1 MPLNLLFQVEKAF
14 LRAFYGDCGFSQFSL
29 LTQLHHY
36 NYISYMKKLDFVNG
50 FFVLATGFFLAAP
63 VNAQTTDAE
72 LLKHPEFTS
81 SNYLVY
87 PEPVNIKYTKVP
99 AGYKPFYISHYGR
112 HGSRYH
118 HDSEEYKY
126 LYKTLSKADSAGKL
140 TELGKQALAYAK
152 VLATDA
158 APRKGD
164 LTQVGARQHEGIAN
178 RMYKNFGDVFKDWKV
193 VGKKIT
199 PHVKAYASTSGR
211 CIVSM
216 TAFMGELR
224 SLNPKIKPELIS
236 GKSYMKFISAFDW
249 GKLDYSKVKT
259 YTDESDKLWQ
269 QVNPQ
274 PFLKKLFNDSNYVV
288 KDIEADKFYNRF
300 FEIATSLQGMDK
312 PLLDDIA
319 ANAKVPAD
327 SFVNLFTTEEKIARW
342 KAQNAWWY
350 SLEGTSP
357 LINRPDG
364 LKFAA
369 PTLQNIIDEA
379 DEAIAVDTARNPAMP
394 IAATLRFGHDATL
407 LPLAA
412 LMQLPVANAKVSD
425 ISKLHEQWNDFR
437 IIPMAANLQI
447 VFYKAPNKPILVKVL
462 YNEIEQTLP
471 VPCGSASSPTLTKNC
486 PAAPYYRWDDV
497 RDFYSALLDTLK
509 K

>member
-1 MPLNLLFQVEKAF
+1 
-14 LRAFYGDCGFSQFSL
+14 
-29 LTQLHHY
+29 
-36 NYISYMKKLDFVNG
+36 MKKIDFVNG
-50 FFVLATGFFLAAP
+50 FFVLAAGFFLASP
-63 VNAQTTDAE
+63 LNAQTSEAE
-72 LLKHPEFTS
+72 LAAHPEFTS

-87 PEPVNIKYTKVP
+87 PEPANIRYTKAP

-118 HDSEEYKY
+118 HSSEEYTY
-126 LYKTLSKADSAGKL
+126 LFETLSKADSENKL
-140 TELGKQALAYAK
+140 TELGKQTLAYAK
-152 VLATDA
+152 VLANKA

-164 LTQVGARQHEGIAN
+164 LTQVGVRQHEGIAN

-193 VGKKIT
+193 GNKKIT

-216 TAFMGELR
+216 SAFMGELR
-224 SLNPKIKPELIS
+224 ALNPKIKPELIS

-249 GKLDYSKVKT
+249 GKLDYSKVKS
-259 YTDESDKLWQ
+259 YTNESDKLWKN
-269 QVNPQ
+269 VNPQ
-274 PFLKKLFNDSNYVV
+274 PFLSKIFNDSNYVV
-288 KDIEADKFYNRF
+288 KNIETDKFYNRF

-312 PLLDDIA
+312 PLLDEIA
-319 ANAKVPAD
+319 ANTKVPAD
-327 SFVNLFTTEEKIARW
+327 SFVNIFTTEEKIARW

-364 LKFAA
+364 LNFAK
-369 PTLQNIIDEA
+369 PTLQNILDEA
-379 DEAIAVDTARNPAMP
+379 DNAIAVDTARISPSTNTSTSSTSSPTGSAYHSGILKP

-425 ISKLHEQWNDFR
+425 LSKLHEQWNDFR
-437 IIPMAANLQI
+437 IIPMAANLQMI
-447 VFYKAPNKPILVKVL
+447 FYKAQSKPILVKIL

-471 VPCGSASSPTLTKNC
+471 VPCGVSDQRRETKNERKC
-486 PAAPYYRWDDV
+486 PTAPYYRWDDV
-497 RDFYSALLDTLK
+497 REFYNALLK

>member
-1 MPLNLLFQVEKAF
+1 
-14 LRAFYGDCGFSQFSL
+14 
-29 LTQLHHY
+29 
-36 NYISYMKKLDFVNG
+36 MKKMDFVNG
-50 FFVLATGFFLAAP
+50 FFLLAAGFFLVAP
-63 VNAQTTDAE
+63 LNAQTSDAE
-72 LLKHPEFTS
+72 LAKHPEFTS

-87 PEPVNIKYTKVP
+87 PEPVNTNYAKIP

-118 HDSEEYKY
+118 HSDEEYTY
-126 LYKTLSKADSAGKL
+126 LFETLSKADSAQKL
-140 TELGKQALAYAK
+140 TEIGKQALAYAK
-152 VLATDA
+152 VLANDA

-164 LTQVGARQHEGIAN
+164 LTQVGVKQHEGIAS
-178 RMYKNFGDVFKDWKV
+178 RMYKNFREVFKDWKIG
-193 VGKKIT
+193 GKKVT
-199 PHVKAYASTSGR
+199 PRVKAYASTSGR

-216 TAFMGELR
+216 AAFNGELR

-249 GKLDYSKVKT
+249 GKLDYSKVKA
-259 YTDESDKLWQ
+259 YTDESDKLWKN
-269 QVNPQ
+269 VNPQ

-288 KDIEADKFYNRF
+288 KNIETDKFYNRF

-312 PLLDDIA
+312 QLLDDIA
-319 ANAKVPAD
+319 ANAKIPAD
-327 SFVNLFTTEEKIARW
+327 SIVNLFTTEEKITRW

-350 SLEGTSP
+350 SLVGTSP
-357 LINRPDG
+357 LIASSEG
-364 LKFAA
+364 LKSAA
-369 PTLQNIIDEA
+369 PTLQNILDEA
-379 DEAIAVDTARNPAMP
+379 DEAIALDTSTNARTAQTP

-412 LMQLPVANAKVSD
+412 LMQLPFASAKVSD
-425 ISKLHEQWNDFR
+425 LTKLHEQWNDFK
-437 IIPMAANLQI
+437 IIPMAANLQM
-447 VFYKAPNKPILVKVL
+447 VFYKSSGNNSILVKVL

-471 VPCGSASSPTLTKNC
+471 IECKDTNKDKC

-497 RDFYSALLDTLK
+497 REFYSAILYTLK

>member
-1 MPLNLLFQVEKAF
+1 
-14 LRAFYGDCGFSQFSL
+14 
-29 LTQLHHY
+29 
-36 NYISYMKKLDFVNG
+36 MKKNYFVNG
-50 FFVLATGFFLAAP
+50 FFVIATGFFLTSP
-63 VNAQTTDAE
+63 INAQTSDAE
-72 LLKHPEFTS
+72 LTAHPEFTA
-81 SNYLVY
+81 SNYLAY
-87 PEPVNIKYTKVP
+87 QEPVNIKYTKVP
-99 AGYKPFYISHYGR
+99 ASYKPFYISHYGR

-118 HDSEEYKY
+118 HSDDEYKY
-126 LYKTLSKADSAGKL
+126 LFEVLSKADSAQKL
-140 TELGKQALAYAK
+140 TETGKQALAYAK

-158 APRKGD
+158 APKKGD
-164 LTQVGARQHEGIAN
+164 LTQVGVSQHEGIAK
-178 RMYKNFGDVFKDWKV
+178 RMYKNFGDVFKDRKV
-193 VGKKIT
+193 AGKNVT
-199 PHVKAYASTSGR
+199 PHIKAYASTSGR

-224 SLNPKIKPELIS
+224 AQNPKIKPELIS

-259 YTDESDKLWQ
+259 YTNESDKLWKN
-269 QVNPQ
+269 VNPQ

-288 KDIEADKFYNRF
+288 KNIEADKFYNRF

-319 ANAKVPAD
+319 QAAKVPAD

-364 LKFAA
+364 LNFAK
-369 PTLQNIIDEA
+369 PTLQNILDEA
-379 DEAIAVDTARNPAMP
+379 DDAIAVDTARSTPSTSTSTGSAYHSGTLKP

-407 LPLAA
+407 LPLSA
-412 LMQLPVANAKVSD
+412 LMQLPLANAKVSD
-425 ISKLHEQWNDFR
+425 LSKLHEQWTDFK

-447 VFYKAPNKPILVKVL
+447 VFYKAAGKPVLVKVL

-471 VPCGSASSPTLTKNC
+471 VPCGITDERKC
-486 PAAPYYRWDDV
+486 PAAPYYRWDDF
-497 RDFYSALLDTLK
+497 RKFYSDILK

>member
-1 MPLNLLFQVEKAF
+1 MKNLHFVKSLFIIA
-14 LRAFYGDCGFSQFSL
+14 AGFC
-29 LTQLHHY
+29 
-36 NYISYMKKLDFVNG
+36 
-50 FFVLATGFFLAAP
+50 LAAP
-63 VNAQTTDAE
+63 LNAQVTDEE
-72 LLKHPEFTS
+72 LAKHPEFTS

-118 HDSEEYKY
+118 HDSDEYKY
-126 LYKTLSKADSAGKL
+126 IYKTLSKADSAGKL

-164 LTQVGARQHEGIAN
+164 LTQVGVHQHENIAK
-178 RMYKNFGDVFKDWKV
+178 RMYKNFPEVFKDV
-193 VGKKIT
+193 NVAGKKVT

-216 TAFMGELR
+216 AAFIGELR
-224 SLNPKIKPELIS
+224 AQNPKISPELIS
-236 GKSYMKFISAFDW
+236 GKSYMNFISAFDW

-259 YTDESDKLWQ
+259 YTDESDKLWKN
-269 QVNPQ
+269 VNPQ
-274 PFLKKLFNDSNYVV
+274 PFLKKLFSDSNYVV
-288 KDIEADKFYNRF
+288 NNFEADKFYNRF
-300 FEIATSLQGMDK
+300 FEIATSIQGMDK
-312 PLLDDIA
+312 PLLDEIA

-327 SFVNLFTTEEKIARW
+327 SFVNIFTTEEKIARW

-357 LINRPDG
+357 LIAKPDG
-364 LKFAA
+364 MNFAK

-379 DEAIAVDTARNPAMP
+379 DAAIATDTVRGSAKP
-394 IAATLRFGHDATL
+394 IAATLRFGHDAAL

-412 LMQLPVANAKVSD
+412 LMQLPIANAKVSD
-425 ISKLHEQWNDFR
+425 LSKLHEQWNDFR
-437 IIPMAANLQI
+437 IIPMAANLQMI
-447 VFYKAPNKPILVKVL
+447 FYKAPNKPVLVKIL

-471 VPCGSASSPTLTKNC
+471 VQCSGDERKC
-486 PAAPYYRWDDV
+486 PVAPYYRWDDI
-497 RDFYSALLDTLK
+497 RTFYSDLLQK
-509 K
+509 

>member
-1 MPLNLLFQVEKAF
+1 
-14 LRAFYGDCGFSQFSL
+14 
-29 LTQLHHY
+29 
-36 NYISYMKKLDFVNG
+36 MKKNNFVYG
-50 FFVLATGFFLAAP
+50 FFVLAAGFFLSAP
-63 VNAQTTDAE
+63 VDAQTSDAE

-118 HDSEEYKY
+118 HDADEYRF

-152 VLATDA
+152 VLATEA

-164 LTQVGARQHEGIAN
+164 LTQVGVAQHEGIAN

-193 VGKKIT
+193 GGKKVT
-199 PHVKAYASTSGR
+199 PHVKSYASTSGR

-216 TAFMGELR
+216 AAFIGELR
-224 SLNPKIKPELIS
+224 SLNPKIKPELVS

-259 YTDESDKLWQ
+259 YTDESDKLWKN
-269 QVNPQ
+269 VNPQ
-274 PFLKKLFNDSNYVV
+274 PFLKKLFSDSNYVA
-288 KDIEADKFYNRF
+288 KNIEADKFYNNF

-312 PLLDDIA
+312 PLLDEIA
-319 ANAKVPAD
+319 ASAKVPAD
-327 SFVNLFTTEEKIARW
+327 SFVNLFTTEEKITRW

-364 LKFAA
+364 LNFAK
-369 PTLQNIIDEA
+369 PTLQNIIEEA
-379 DEAIAVDTARNPAMP
+379 DEAIAIDTARSTPPASSGTLKP

-425 ISKLHEQWNDFR
+425 LSKLHEQWNDFR
-437 IIPMAANLQI
+437 IIPMAANLQMI
-447 VFYKAPNKPILVKVL
+447 FYKAAGKPVLVKIL
-462 YNEIEQTLP
+462 YNEIEQTLA
-471 VPCGSASSPTLTKNC
+471 VPCTQNC
-486 PAAPYYRWDDV
+486 PAAPYYRWDDI
-497 RDFYSALLDTLK
+497 RNFYNDLLK